1 MPEKTEY
8 FVGEK
13 IDYSA
18 LIVTAIQENGET
30 IEIDNYSIEPE
41 QGSILSQEGKQTVEI
56 NYKTKKLTF
65 SVNVE
70 KVGNSMLLLKQIPKS
85 AYYSGEKLD
94 LSNLE
99 LEILKSDGTKEAV
112 KEYTSVPAD
121 GTVLEYTENGK
132 TTVTVYAENFTTT
145 FDVSVYDVEL
155 NEIYIKQLPSRTN
168 YSINEKIDL
177 SGIIVEA
184 VFNDGTKKAITDYI
198 VETDLSQPLS
208 ELGKHTVKIV
218 YLDKSIE
225 FYVNTIKS
233 FVLWSWEPVD
243 VSYPLYSENQTL
255 SAKFFVDTKGNVEYV
270 WFRKNPNETKF
281 TQISASELQNDE
293 SVKEYDVTLQLP
305 KNNYVNAQYYCEVT
319 FSNDEFSKTL
329 TSQTVTV
336 KQTVETG
343 LPTVYI
349 NTDNGVELVNKDDK
363 INSTVVIV
371 DTDGTELLNDSN
383 TTFGGRGNSTWGQEK
398 KPYKI
403 KLDKKKS
410 LFGMPKHK
418 QWMLIANYLD
428 MSFMKNEMAFYLSEQ
443 LEMDWTIHGQFVNLI
458 KNEEY
463 LGLYWLGEQI
473 KIDEN
478 RVNIDEDD
486 DYLIE
491 LDVYYDEVW
500 KFKSSKRNL
509 PYMIKN
515 DDSMTNERLTN
526 LENKINE
533 LEEILYSDYFPYTDA
548 EKTIYDNT
556 FTNYIDV
563 SSMAKFYLVNE
574 IMFNGELGHPKSCYF
589 TFDNT
594 NNILKAG
601 PVWDFD
607 WAAFNKSTSLYLNN
621 NLYYNALFKTKEF
634 NDELNLLTKK
644 LSTEKVSER
653 IDQLSEEIELGVN
666 FDGQRWGTGKRNP
679 VGDEKSCWSEYVL
692 YLEDCINSRLSAIKN
707 IDFSPM

>member
-225 FYVNTIKS
+225 FYVNTIQS

-410 LFGMPKHK
+410 LFGIPKHK

-458 KNEEY
+458 K
-463 LGLYWLGEQI
+463 
-473 KIDEN
+473 
-478 RVNIDEDD
+478 
-486 DYLIE
+486 
-491 LDVYYDEVW
+491 
-500 KFKSSKRNL
+500 S
-509 PYMIKN
+509 
-515 DDSMTNERLTN
+515 
-526 LENKINE
+526 
-533 LEEILYSDYFPYTDA
+533 
-548 EKTIYDNT
+548 
-556 FTNYIDV
+556 
-563 SSMAKFYLVNE
+563 
-574 IMFNGELGHPKSCYF
+574 
-589 TFDNT
+589 
-594 NNILKAG
+594 
-601 PVWDFD
+601 
-607 WAAFNKSTSLYLNN
+607 
-621 NLYYNALFKTKEF
+621 YNQ
-634 NDELNLLTKK
+634 K
-644 LSTEKVSER
+644 LW
-653 IDQLSEEIELGVN
+653 IG
-666 FDGQRWGTGKRNP
+666 
-679 VGDEKSCWSEYVL
+679 
-692 YLEDCINSRLSAIKN
+692 
-707 IDFSPM
+707 